1 MSAQHTPGPLFVE
14 LRDESESHG
23 NQYAIQN
30 ASSDRYADLPWGDV
44 YVHFSGYFGSYGPHL
59 FAAAPELLEL
69 LKECREF
76 FASCQAYDGADTN
89 NLDTRCMDAI
99 AKATGEQA

>member
-44 YVHFSGYFGSYGPHL
+44 YVNFSGYFGSYGPHL
-59 FAAAPELLEL
+59 FAAAPDLLEA
-69 LKECREF
+69 LKALMF
-76 FASCQAYDGADTN
+76 NADDSPSFDAAMAQARA
-89 NLDTRCMDAI
+89 AI
-99 AKATGEQA
+99 AKATGEQP